1 MRIVLRVLIIVV
13 GCVVG
18 VGIIAAIVFLA
29 APSVV
34 APVKQAVGEGP
45 APRWVPAA
53 PVTVATSPG
62 PGVAGQ
68 ADAHWIAAV
77 AKKTGIPARALE
89 AYAGV
94 AIVNPQVQP
103 SCGIG
108 WNLLAAIGEVES
120 RHGTIF
126 GGTITANGDAV
137 PAIYGVSLDGVST
150 AHIPDSDGGAID
162 GDPTGDRAVGPM
174 QLIPQAWRNWHV
186 DGNGDGV
193 ENPQNIDD
201 ETMAAAHY
209 LCRAGGDLGT
219 ESGWR
224 TAVLAYNSS
233 DQYVD
238 EVARYAAVY
247 AASAK

>member
-1 MRIVLRVLIIVV
+1 MGIVGRVLLIVA

-18 VGIIAAIVFLA
+18 VGVIVAILFLA
-29 APSVV
+29 APTVV
-34 APVKQAVGEGP
+34 APLKQAIGQGP

-53 PVTVATSPG
+53 RVTVAANPG
-62 PGVAGQ
+62 AGVAGQ
-68 ADAHWIAAV
+68 ADAGWIASV
-77 AKKTGIPARALE
+77 AKKTGIPPRALE

-126 GGTITANGDAV
+126 GGKITSNGDAV
-137 PAIYGVSLDGVST
+137 PSFYGVTLDGGST

-174 QLIPQAWRNWHV
+174 QLIPEAWRNWHV

-201 ETMAAAHY
+201 ATMAAAHY
-209 LCRAGGDLGT
+209 LCRAGGNLST

-233 DQYVD
+233 DAYVD
-238 EVARYAAVY
+238 EVARYAASY
-247 AASAK
+247 GAAAK